1 MGGRL
6 MNSFCVRKACSIVVM
21 VAIAFTLAAV
31 PAIAAQ
37 TKSLGKLTA
46 VEVQGN
52 SRIDSETILKQVTLK
67 IGDDITEAAVNDTF
81 ANLDS
86 MGWFSDLNANTAPYL
101 GGMKLIFVVREFPV
115 VKSVAIAGN
124 QLVPTDEL
132 TAIMKTRAGE
142 QLNAAT
148 LRSDLEAISKLY
160 SDKGYWVSVEPTLGD
175 DAALALH
182 LIEWTVSAI
191 KLEGLG
197 KTKPAVARRS
207 ISLKEG
213 QFIDVAKINKDRRTL
228 YMLGAFEDVQ
238 AKVEPVEGKPE
249 FTVTYIFT
257 ERKTGVANMN
267 LSYSSSTGIMGYLEL
282 GDENFLGN
290 AQRINA
296 KAEFGWGKASYELGF
311 FEPWLGK
318 SGKMSLGFN
327 VYNKTAERK
336 FTPEPVEGD
345 PADPVTIPYS
355 QRRTGADLSL
365 GTSLSLNT
373 KAFLKLKMDN
383 VVNTTSDPAGP
394 ESLPPGGITRSVTL
408 SAVNDARNDLWNPSD
423 GHRLSGSIE
432 YAGGVLGGDNH
443 FTKVQAEGAGY
454 LQIHDGHVLAGRV
467 SGGWGLAPLPEQE
480 RFSLGGAETVRGY
493 KYGDL
498 EGDRMAFANAEYR
511 FRIIDSLQG
520 VAFVDAG
527 QAWNVGEAID
537 VKNTKIGYGVGVR
550 LNVPVLGTIR
560 VDYGI
565 SKQGGQLYFSFGQTF

>member
-1 MGGRL
+1 
-6 MNSFCVRKACSIVVM
+6 MNSFCARKVCSIVVM
-21 VAIAFTLAAV
+21 VAMAVTLAAV
-31 PAIAAQ
+31 PALAAQ
-37 TKSLGKLTA
+37 SKSLGKLTA

-67 IGDDITEAAVNDTF
+67 IGDDITEEAVNETF
-81 ANLDS
+81 ARLDS
-86 MGWFSDLNANTAPYL
+86 MGWFSDLNANTVQYL
-101 GGMKLIFVVREFPV
+101 GGLKLIFVVREFPV
-115 VKSVAIAGN
+115 LKSVSIAGN
-124 QLVPTDEL
+124 QLIPTDEL
-132 TAIMKTRAGE
+132 AALMTTRAGE

-148 LRSDLEAISKLY
+148 LRSDLEKISKLY
-160 SDKGYWVSVEPTLGD
+160 SDKGYWVSIEPSLQGD
-175 DAALALH
+175 AELAVH
-182 LIEWTVSAI
+182 LVEWTVSEI

-213 QFIDVAKINKDRRTL
+213 EFIDVAKINNDRRAL

-238 AKVEPVEGKPE
+238 AKVEPVAGKPE

-257 ERKTGVANMN
+257 ERKTGVANIN

-296 KAEFGWGKASYELGF
+296 KAEFGWGKANYELGF

-318 SGKMSLGFN
+318 TGKMSLGLN
-327 VYNKTAERK
+327 LYNKTADK
-336 FTPEPVEGD
+336 KYTPESEGGEGE
-345 PADPVTIPYS
+345 DPVTIPYS
-355 QRRTGADLSL
+355 QRRTGADVSL

-373 KAFLKLKMDN
+373 KVFLKLKMDN

-394 ESLPPGGITRSVTL
+394 EGLPAGGITRSITL

-432 YAGGVLGGDNH
+432 YAGGILGGDYS

-454 LQIHDGHVLAGRV
+454 VQIHDGHVLAGRV
-467 SGGWGLAPLPEQE
+467 SGGWGLTPLPEQE
-480 RFSLGGAETVRGY
+480 RFILGGAETVRGY

-498 EGDRMAFANAEYR
+498 EGDRMAYANAEYR

-527 QAWNVGEAID
+527 QAWNAGESLDI
-537 VKNTKIGYGVGVR
+537 KNTKIGYGVGVR